1 MRKVL
6 LATTALVAM
15 TSVQAANA
23 DITISGGM
31 DWSYYTYDDGTSSYV
46 SDGNVK
52 IKATTT
58 ADNGITYQVY
68 QSVGVMTGTEEDSSI
83 TVSGDFGKIQ
93 MGGQDSVI
101 DGLDGDVS
109 HFANDWTNMTANQ
122 QNKKTTQG
130 GNTATDGSDKTE
142 NDFANSICGY
152 KNFQC
157 RGEAGLYG
165 AIGGAHHG
173 GDGGNKIG
181 YVSPTI
187 NNVTFAI
194 SSADTKDDRLSWA
207 AKYKNGPIAVMYG
220 MGNEGSRDDTAYGVG
235 ITFGDTT
242 FRYQK
247 GESKDTTAGAEFQV
261 DRTEYGI
268 THSIGEIGLW
278 AGASKEEE
286 KKTTAKPEFSTK
298 GVGISY
304 DMAPGVTLSSE
315 YYEASNATDSE
326 NSTSINLTVAF

>member
-1 MRKVL
+1 
-6 LATTALVAM
+6 M

-31 DWSYYTYDDGTSSYV
+31 DWSYYTYDDGTSAYA

-68 QSVGVMTGTEEDSSI
+68 QSVGIHTGTEEDSSI

-101 DGLDGDVS
+101 DSLDGDVS

-122 QNKKTTQG
+122 QNKTTAQG
-130 GNTATDGSDKTE
+130 TGGKADKTS
-142 NDFANSICGY
+142 NDFANSICGS

-173 GDGGNKIG
+173 GDGGQKIG

-187 NNVTFAI
+187 NNVTLAI
-194 SSADTKDDRLSWA
+194 SSADTTDDRLSWA

-242 FRYQK
+242 VRYQK

-286 KKTTAKPEFSTK
+286 KKAAAAEFATK
-298 GVGISY
+298 GFGISY
-304 DMAPGVTLSSE
+304 DLAPGVALSSE

-326 NSTSINLTVAF
+326 NSTSINLSVAF

>member
-31 DWSYYTYDDGTSSYV
+31 DWSYYTYDDGTSAYA

-68 QSVGVMTGTEEDSSI
+68 QSVGIHTGTEEDSSI

-109 HFANDWTNMTANQ
+109 HFANDWTNMTASQ
-122 QNKKTTQG
+122 QKTKFRAG
-130 GNTATDGSDKTE
+130 TATKDSGLTT
-142 NDFANSICGY
+142 DFTTSICGNE
-152 KNFQC
+152 NFQC

-165 AIGGAHHG
+165 AIGGANHG
-173 GDGGNKIG
+173 GDGGEKIG

-187 NNVTFAI
+187 NNVTLAI

-242 FRYQK
+242 VRYQK
-247 GESKDTTAGAEFQV
+247 GESKDTTVGDEFQV
-261 DRTEYGI
+261 DRTEYGV

-286 KKTTAKPEFSTK
+286 KKAVSADEFSTK
-298 GVGISY
+298 GFGISY
-304 DMAPGVTLSSE
+304 DLAPGVVLSSE
-315 YYEASNATDSE
+315 YYEAANATDSE
-326 NSTSINLTVAF
+326 NSTSVNLSVAF

>member
-31 DWSYYTYDDGTSSYV
+31 DWSYYTYDDGTSAYA

-68 QSVGVMTGTEEDSSI
+68 QSVGIHTGTEEDSSI

-109 HFANDWTNMTANQ
+109 HFANDWTNMTASQ
-122 QNKKTTQG
+122 QKTKFRAG
-130 GNTATDGSDKTE
+130 TATKDSGLTT
-142 NDFANSICGY
+142 DFSTSICGSA
-152 KNFQC
+152 NFQC

-165 AIGGAHHG
+165 AIGGANHG
-173 GDGGNKIG
+173 GDGGQKIG

-187 NNVTFAI
+187 NNVTLAI
-194 SSADTKDDRLSWA
+194 SSADTTDDRLSWA
-207 AKYKNGPIAVMYG
+207 AKYKNGPIAVMYA

-235 ITFGDTT
+235 VTFGDTT

-247 GESKDTTAGAEFQV
+247 GESKDTTVGSEFQV

-286 KKTTAKPEFSTK
+286 KKAAAAEFSTK

-326 NSTSINLTVAF
+326 NSTSVNLSVAF

>member
-31 DWSYYTYDDGTSSYV
+31 DWSYYTYDDGTSAYA

-68 QSVGVMTGTEEDSSI
+68 QSVGIHTGTEEDSSI

-101 DGLDGDVS
+101 DSLDGDVS

-122 QNKKTTQG
+122 QNKTTTQG
-130 GNTATDGSDKTE
+130 TSGKADKTS
-142 NDFANSICGY
+142 NDFANSICGS

-173 GDGGNKIG
+173 GDGGEKIG

-194 SSADTKDDRLSWA
+194 SSADTTDDRLSWA

-242 FRYQK
+242 VRYQK

-261 DRTEYGI
+261 DRTEYGV

-286 KKTTAKPEFSTK
+286 KKAAAAEFSTK
-298 GVGISY
+298 GFGISY
-304 DMAPGVTLSSE
+304 DVAPGVVLSSE
-315 YYEASNATDSE
+315 YYEAANATDSE
-326 NSTSINLTVAF
+326 NSTSVNLSVAF

>member
-1 MRKVL
+1 MRTVL

-286 KKTTAKPEFSTK
+286 KKTAAAPEFSTK
-298 GVGISY
+298 GIGISY

-326 NSTSINLTVAF
+326 NSTSVNLSVAF

>member
-6 LATTALVAM
+6 LATTALVAV
-15 TSVQAANA
+15 SVSAAQAA
-23 DITISGGM
+23 DVSISGGM
-31 DWSYYTYDDGTSSYV
+31 DWSYYTYDNGTSKYV

-52 IKATTT
+52 IKAVTT

-68 QSVGVMTGTEEDSSI
+68 QSVGIFSGTEEDSSI
-83 TVSGDFGKIQ
+83 TVSGGFGKIQ

-122 QNKKTTQG
+122 QNKTTTQG
-130 GNTATDGSDKTE
+130 TGGAADKTS
-142 NDFANSICGY
+142 NDFATSICGN

-173 GDGGNKIG
+173 GDGGEKIG

-194 SSADTKDDRLSWA
+194 SSADTTDDRLSWA

-235 ITFGDTT
+235 VTFGDTT

-247 GESKDTTAGAEFQV
+247 GESKDTTVGSEFQV

-286 KKTTAKPEFSTK
+286 KKATAAEFSTK

-304 DMAPGVTLSSE
+304 DMAPGVVLSSE
-315 YYEASNATDSE
+315 YYEAANATDSE
-326 NSTSINLTVAF
+326 NSTSINLSVAF

>member
-15 TSVQAANA
+15 TGVTAANA

-31 DWSYYTYDDGTSSYV
+31 DWSYYTYDDGTSAYA
-46 SDGNVK
+46 SDGNLK

-68 QSVGVMTGTEEDSSI
+68 QSVGIFSGTEEDSSI

-122 QNKKTTQG
+122 QNTKFRAGSATKDSGLTT
-130 GNTATDGSDKTE
+130 
-142 NDFANSICGY
+142 DFDTSICGS

-165 AIGGAHHG
+165 AIGGANHG
-173 GDGGNKIG
+173 GDGGQKIG
-181 YVSPTI
+181 YVSPAI
-187 NNVTFAI
+187 SNVTVAI
-194 SSADTKDDRLSWA
+194 SSADTADDRLSWA
-207 AKYKNGPIAVMYG
+207 AKYKNGPVAVMYG
-220 MGNEGSRDDTAYGVG
+220 AGSEGTRDDTAYGVG

-242 FRYQK
+242 VRYQK
-247 GESKDTTAGAEFQV
+247 GESKDTTTGAEFQV
-261 DRTEYGI
+261 ARTEYGV
-268 THSIGEIGLW
+268 THSIGKVGLY
-278 AGASKEEE
+278 AGTSKEEE
-286 KKTTAKPEFSTK
+286 KKATAAEFTTK
-298 GVGISY
+298 GFGITY
-304 DMAPGVTLSSE
+304 DVAPGVVLSSE
-315 YYEASNATDSE
+315 YYEAANATDTE
-326 NSTSINLTVAF
+326 NSTSVNLSVAF

>member
-31 DWSYYTYDDGTSSYV
+31 DWSYYTYDDGTSAYV

-68 QSVGVMTGTEEDSSI
+68 QSVGIHTGTEEDSSI

-122 QNKKTTQG
+122 QNKTTTQG
-130 GNTATDGSDKTE
+130 PGGDADKTS
-142 NDFANSICGY
+142 NDFANSICGS

-173 GDGGNKIG
+173 GDGGEKIG

-187 NNVTFAI
+187 NNVTLAI
-194 SSADTKDDRLSWA
+194 SSADTTDDRLSWA

-242 FRYQK
+242 VRYQK
-247 GESKDTTAGAEFQV
+247 GESKDTTAGSEFQV
-261 DRTEYGI
+261 DRTEYGV

-286 KKTTAKPEFSTK
+286 KKATAAEFSTK
-298 GVGISY
+298 GFGISY
-304 DMAPGVTLSSE
+304 DLAPGVVLSSE
-315 YYEASNATDSE
+315 YYEAANATDSE
-326 NSTSINLTVAF
+326 NSTSVNLSVAF

>member
-31 DWSYYTYDDGTSSYV
+31 DWSYYTYDDGTSAYA

-68 QSVGVMTGTEEDSSI
+68 QSVGIHTGTEEDSSI

-101 DGLDGDVS
+101 DSLDGDVS

-122 QNKKTTQG
+122 QNKTTAQG
-130 GNTATDGSDKTE
+130 TSGKADKTS
-142 NDFANSICGY
+142 NDFANSICGS

-173 GDGGNKIG
+173 GDGGQKIG

-187 NNVTFAI
+187 NNVTLAI
-194 SSADTKDDRLSWA
+194 SSADTTDDRLSWA

-242 FRYQK
+242 VRYQK

-261 DRTEYGI
+261 DRTEYGV

-286 KKTTAKPEFSTK
+286 KKAAAAEFSTK
-298 GVGISY
+298 GFGISY
-304 DMAPGVTLSSE
+304 DLAPGVVLSSE
-315 YYEASNATDSE
+315 YYEAANATDSE
-326 NSTSINLTVAF
+326 NSTSVNLSVAF